1 MKTGFASGNGKPL
14 QIGWKRRRNI
24 SPISTDLKRFFNN
37 GIEFGSHLILAFFRV
52 VHTTHIV
59 HLFETK

>member
-24 SPISTDLKRFFNN
+24 SPIYIQIDGLLSIKLDITLYD
-37 GIEFGSHLILAFFRV
+37 ETLI
-52 VHTTHIV
+52 I
-59 HLFETK
+59 